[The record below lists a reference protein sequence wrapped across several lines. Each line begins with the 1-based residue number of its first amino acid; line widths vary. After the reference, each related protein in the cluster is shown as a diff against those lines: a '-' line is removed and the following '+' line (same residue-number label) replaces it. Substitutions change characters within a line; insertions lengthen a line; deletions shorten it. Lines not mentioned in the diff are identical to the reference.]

1 MTSFLIKAHVDR
13 PTSPWAS
20 SPPSSESS
28 SHDPDCT
35 FCQIIARTL
44 SASIVYETPLVIAIL
59 DILPL
64 RRGHTLVI
72 PKTHYSRVSELPGEY
87 SRAVGEAVSVV
98 AKALT
103 EALDNTGL
111 NVVCNQEYA
120 QAVPHVHY
128 HVIPAPVFS
137 SSRPSPI
144 PAKPEADPPSQRAM
158 HRLEFES
165 RSELDDDDAVAL
177 AEKIRSKL

>member
-1 MTSFLIKAHVDR
+1 MTSFLINAHVNR
-13 PTSPWAS
+13 PTSPWDT
-20 SPPSSESS
+20 PSSQSTETA
-28 SHDPDCT
+28 HDPNCT
-35 FCQIIARTL
+35 FCQIIDRSLPAT
-44 SASIVYETPLVIAIL
+44 IVYETPLVIAIL

-72 PKTHYSRVSELPGEY
+72 PKTHYSRVSELPSEY
-87 SRAVGEAVSVV
+87 SRAVGEAVGVV

-103 EALDNTGL
+103 QALDNTGL

-128 HVIPAPVFS
+128 HVIPAPTFS
-137 SSRPSPI
+137 S
-144 PAKPEADPPSQRAM
+144 KEAAHTKTDTEPPSQRAM

-165 RSELDDDDAVAL
+165 RSELDDDDALIL
-177 AEKIRSKL
+177 AQRIRSRL